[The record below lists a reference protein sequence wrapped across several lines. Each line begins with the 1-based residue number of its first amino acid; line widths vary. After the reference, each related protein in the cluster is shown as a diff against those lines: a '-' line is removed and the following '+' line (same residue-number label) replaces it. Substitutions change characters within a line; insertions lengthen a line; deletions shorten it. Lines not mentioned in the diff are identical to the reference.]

1 MVDLRHVTCISSR
14 RLSALVVAFSL
25 VSLVSISPNLFH
37 SVHGVGIV
45 YVNNRTTAS
54 APPTAFITV
63 QVQVAS
69 VDPFTGWDIQVQTNQ
84 SVISPTSLS
93 IKGNTLEANYSE
105 NVFEVV
111 NCVNGV
117 NNTTT
122 PCDSSDGPGI
132 VHSAALAQG
141 KPPNGFVYGL
151 LLTINYTV
159 IRAGSYSPLRILKA
173 IITNDDNPV
182 LVTTRDGTYG
192 IPPGQGFSLAT
203 SPDSARIVIGS
214 KANVTVTVSSSG
226 GYSGIIDLAKETSNP
241 GLILSLNATRMPLS
255 PNHHNNV
262 TLTIATDKTYQP
274 SQYTITVTA
283 TSNGLSHAATVSIF
297 TTDTPDFTLDVSPSI
312 LEIHSA
318 ASGRSTITLD
328 TQSSFSGSIW
338 LSVTWPAVPG
348 LTVSLGAR
356 NLVISPGRSATTAL
370 DIHTPDSAIPF
381 VYLVN
386 ITATS
391 PSSSETISVVVRPP
405 VPDFSFLLGSAE
417 FVVQA
422 GQSLTATLTMT
433 SVDYFKGQ
441 LHLSASSGFI
451 AEEVFGPPD
460 ITLDFGNSSTST
472 MTLTTDVNSAPGN
485 HNVTLTAIGTTFLGA
500 SVTHTI
506 VMIVTITQVP
516 PSKTILGF
524 QPLTYYGIIGVL
536 SLVAMAAAVG
546 GIRKLRH
553 GRFLS

>member
-25 VSLVSISPNLFH
+25 VSLVSISPDLFH

-45 YVNNRTTAS
+45 YLNNRTTAS
-54 APPTAFITV
+54 APPTTFITI
-63 QVQVAS
+63 QVQVAG
-69 VDPFTGWDIQVQTNQ
+69 VEPFTGWDIQVQTNQ

-255 PNHHNNV
+255 PNHHDNV

-433 SVDYFKGQ
+433 SFDYFKGQ
-441 LHLSASSGFI
+441 LHLYASSGFI

-516 PSKTILGF
+516 PSETILGF

>member
-1 MVDLRHVTCISSR
+1 VTCISSR

-516 PSKTILGF
+516 PSETILGF

>member
-1 MVDLRHVTCISSR
+1 
-14 RLSALVVAFSL
+14 
-25 VSLVSISPNLFH
+25 
-37 SVHGVGIV
+37 
-45 YVNNRTTAS
+45 
-54 APPTAFITV
+54 
-63 QVQVAS
+63 
-69 VDPFTGWDIQVQTNQ
+69 
-84 SVISPTSLS
+84 VISPTSLS

-516 PSKTILGF
+516 PSETILGF

>member
-93 IKGNTLEANYSE
+93 IKGNALEANYSE
-105 NVFEVV
+105 NVFEMVT
-111 NCVNGV
+111 CVNGM
-117 NNTTT
+117 NYTTS
-122 PCDSSDGPGI
+122 PCESSDGPGI

-516 PSKTILGF
+516 PSETILGF

>member
-1 MVDLRHVTCISSR
+1 MTCISSR

-516 PSKTILGF
+516 PSETILGF

>member
-516 PSKTILGF
+516 PSETILGF

>member
-84 SVISPTSLS
+84 SVMSPTSLS

-516 PSKTILGF
+516 PSETILGF